1 MRTRLCKLLL
11 IPAGLLLYYGIV
23 KLTGVGIP
31 CIFHAVTGLNCPGC
45 GVSRMGIALLH
56 LDLRAAYLYN
66 RCVLILSPMIA
77 VLLFRTAYLYVL
89 GKKKGSLEAKLEK
102 YTGLALIV
110 ILLAWGVYRNIVH
123 I

>member
-1 MRTRLCKLLL
+1 MNHQTDTYKLSN
-11 IPAGLLLYYGIV
+11 
-23 KLTGVGIP
+23 GVGIP

-56 LDLRAAYLYN
+56 LDLRAAFLYN
-66 RCVLILSPMIA
+66 RCILILSPVIA
-77 VLLFRTAYLYVL
+77 VLLFRTAYLYVS

-110 ILLAWGVYRNIVH
+110 ILLAWGVNRLFTRPVARLLSRS
-123 I
+123 